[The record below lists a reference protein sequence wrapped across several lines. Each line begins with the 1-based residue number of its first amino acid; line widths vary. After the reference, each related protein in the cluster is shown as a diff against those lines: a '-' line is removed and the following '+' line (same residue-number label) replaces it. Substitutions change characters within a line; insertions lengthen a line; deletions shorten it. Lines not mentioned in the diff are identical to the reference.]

1 MTMDTSATTKPAPKA
16 RPIRPDCCADEKCTS
31 GSRNNYFPG
40 KRLTPDAFR
49 TEQTYLVERR
59 HLLNRAINGFGVV
72 YGYPV
77 TMAAPDPRCPG
88 AETGTLEIGEGLAL
102 DRCGRELVQT
112 GPVAL
117 TVGSVVV
124 LDAKGMPV
132 RDTDAKARAARLSSS
147 ACWLL
152 KVHYAEQKTGP
163 VTLKDACS
171 CERTEWDQVCETVR
185 YSLQPV
191 DCAECCVE
199 QACELKCGCSS
210 GPCCEERADP
220 VKEKLQQEYEQL
232 LRDFEQQ
239 SRGACDQ
246 QLKWSR
252 EKYDSLLEDLKARG
266 WAPAEPGHPHG
277 RGGCRCLCEHLTGL
291 QIGCECH
298 SLCDVDRCA
307 RMDLHNGLALAC
319 VKLAVDKCE
328 DWQFA
333 SVYDACGP
341 RRLVKRNDLLF
352 DLIRGCDL
360 TRISEISWGPWHRRS
375 PPVPWPDFRAALGQ
389 ADLTGHPS
397 SLTKFSVSFTGPV
410 LRKTLLPDCF
420 TMTVVAAEFGEGW
433 GNIVRVPIVGL
444 SYIEQAGDPA
454 DYVRGATLV
463 VDARWVDDAVGNVR
477 DIGRRKNLF
486 AYEQAQ
492 VEIEIRGD
500 FIVDCKGQTVD
511 ANASGL
517 SRGPSGNGTRGGTF
531 LSTFTVDARP
541 SDPKPLAAKSA
552 EGVTS

>member
-1 MTMDTSATTKPAPKA
+1 MDTPATKPTKA

-59 HLLNRAINGFGVV
+59 HLLNRAMHGFGVV

-77 TMAAPDPRCPG
+77 AMAAP
-88 AETGTLEIGEGLAL
+88 GTLEIGEGLAL

-117 TVGSVVV
+117 TVASVVM

-147 ACWLL
+147 DCWLL

-191 DCAECCVE
+191 DCAECCAE

-210 GPCCEERADP
+210 GPCCGERTDPVQAGLQHQYEALRRAFEAQSQGVSEER
-220 VKEKLQQEYEQL
+220 LNL
-232 LRDFEQQ
+232 LRDEYY
-239 SRGACDQ
+239 RA
-246 QLKWSR
+246 
-252 EKYDSLLEDLKARG
+252 LKALTAQG
-266 WAPAEPGHPHG
+266 WAPAEPGRPHG

-291 QIGCECH
+291 QIGCECS

-307 RMDLHNGLALAC
+307 RMDPHNGLALAC
-319 VKLAVDKCE
+319 VKLVVDKCG

-360 TRISEISWGPWHRRS
+360 TRISEISWGLWHRRTE
-375 PPVPWPDFRAALGQ
+375 PVPWAEFRAALGE
-389 ADLTGHPS
+389 ADLTRHPT

-420 TMTVVAAEFGEGW
+420 TMTLVAAEAGEGW
-433 GNIVRVPIVGL
+433 SNIVRVPIVAL

-454 DYVRGATLV
+454 DHVRGATLI
-463 VDARWVDDAVGNVR
+463 VDSGWVQGAVGNVG
-477 DIGRRKNLF
+477 DTGRRKNLCVH
-486 AYEQAQ
+486 EQAQ
-492 VEIEIRGD
+492 IEIEIRGD
-500 FIVDCKGQTVD
+500 FIVDCNGQTVD

-517 SRGPSGNGTRGGTF
+517 SPGPFGNGSSGGTF
-531 LSTFTVDARP
+531 LSTFTVDARLP
-541 SDPKPLAAKSA
+541 DPRPLAKVQSA